1 MASVAV
7 APRLPSPCSCSVAVR
22 WAWTQSHYALVRD
35 PIPQAFNP
43 HPWEPRV
50 ELGPEIRE
58 PNSSAK
64 SLEFEVSPRALGR
77 IRPCAGGTGT
87 NSDWCPRCLKSI
99 LGARFGLEVE
109 RSRDSPLELDSEL
122 ESSLGLEFGAGI
134 DPGKAG
140 RDGKEVLEHFWLI
153 DPPDFHH
160 IYYKSFLRSYLW
172 L

>member
-1 MASVAV
+1 MAV

-22 WAWTQSHYALVRD
+22 RAWTQSEYVLVRD

-50 ELGPEIRE
+50 ELGPERRE

-64 SLEFEVSPRALGR
+64 SLEFLPQGEPGSWGRGSNRSLEVDRE
-77 IRPCAGGTGT
+77 
-87 NSDWCPRCLKSI
+87 LKSS
-99 LGARFGLEVE
+99 LGGWTR
-109 RSRDSPLELDSEL
+109 RRDFPLELDSEL

-134 DPGKAG
+134 DAGKAG
-140 RDGKEVLEHFWLI
+140 QAGREVLEHFLLI